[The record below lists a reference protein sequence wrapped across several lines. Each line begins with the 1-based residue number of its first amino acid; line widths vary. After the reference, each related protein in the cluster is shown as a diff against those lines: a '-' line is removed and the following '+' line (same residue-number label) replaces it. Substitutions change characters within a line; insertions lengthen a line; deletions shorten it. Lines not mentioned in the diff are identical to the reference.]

1 MDQTVRTTGFEQVMP
16 SATDAKGW
24 HNLNRKQRRASLAKS
39 QAGRAATV
47 DDDGKVLPKRLRLK
61 THAAKVAFERGLEA
75 HGA

>member
-1 MDQTVRTTGFEQVMP
+1 MP

-39 QAGRAATV
+39 QAGRAATF